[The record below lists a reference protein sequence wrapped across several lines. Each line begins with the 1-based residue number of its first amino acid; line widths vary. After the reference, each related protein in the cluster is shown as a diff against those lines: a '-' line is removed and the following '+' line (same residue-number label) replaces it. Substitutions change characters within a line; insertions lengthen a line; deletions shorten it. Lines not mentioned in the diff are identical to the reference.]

1 MPTSA
6 EVAAPA
12 LEAFRQALRELG
24 YTEGQTLALEYR
36 FAEGQYDRLP
46 ELAAELVRRRVDV
59 IVAGSPSIIRAATQ
73 ATTTIPIVGIGVRT
87 GWFTSL
93 TGSAANLTGIATGG
107 DEVRK
112 TGQALLEEIIPG
124 LSRAAVLWDAH
135 SGAFRQW
142 GMTLGARL
150 AGIQLQVLEVHGPQE
165 FEQAFAAATREHA
178 EVLIIPGSG
187 LFAMHPSQLAA
198 LARQSRLPTLA
209 PFREFA
215 EAGCLL
221 AYGPNVAHLFRHA
234 AVYVDKFVKGAKP
247 GDLPVAEPAHFELS
261 LNLQTAQA
269 LGLTIPPF
277 LLHRA
282 DAVILEPSAAEIR
295 EHRRPQ
301 ARRSPT
307 GQPTV
312 GLGPFC
318 RLNRALGRMALR

>member
-1 MPTSA
+1 MPSTMIGVIVMLTLSLLWAPRLAAPQPQGSIPRIGLLVPTSA
-6 EVAAPA
+6 EIAAPA

-46 ELAAELVRRRVDV
+46 ELAAELVRHRVDV

-93 TGSAANLTGIATGG
+93 TGSATNLTGMATGG

-124 LSRAAVLWDAH
+124 LSRMAVLWDAH
-135 SGAFRQW
+135 SSTFRQW

-150 AGIQLQVLEVHGPQE
+150 AGLQLQVLEVRGPQD

-187 LFAMHPSQLAA
+187 LFAMHHARLAA

-221 AYGPNVAHLFRHA
+221 AYGPNATDLFRHA
-234 AVYVDKFVKGAKP
+234 AVYVDKLLKGVKP
-247 GDLPVAEPAHFELS
+247 GDLPVAEPVHLELS

-269 LGLTIPPF
+269 LGLTIPPS

-282 DAVILEPSAAEIR
+282 DVVIR
-295 EHRRPQ
+295 
-301 ARRSPT
+301 
-307 GQPTV
+307 
-312 GLGPFC
+312 
-318 RLNRALGRMALR
+318 